1 MGFDIECIIDIHTYP
16 GEYFCPVCRTLVYP
30 NEAFQSQCTHLY
42 CKPCLAHIANGSKAC
57 PYDGYLVTE
66 SDSKPLM
73 VSDKAL
79 GENIGKVKVHCLYFR
94 SGCTWEGTLSDCT
107 SHCSGCSF
115 GNSPVICNRCGIQ
128 IVHSQVH
135 DHAQSC
141 PMRFESQG
149 VYEGQHA
156 VGGVSSLT
164 RSGII
169 SSTTEANQAAAA
181 QSGAPPSQDHNPQA
195 VAATP
200 LPGQN
205 PNLQVSDAASQAAV
219 VAPVGAPT
227 PEQWYQQQYQQFY
240 QQYDPYQQANQQY
253 YHLQQQYQQHPMQV
267 QGQQQSNPA
276 PQATQQPHIPQD
288 QVQAHSQ
295 MQLLPHAQPQVPVP
309 PQGPS
314 QVHAPNHALAP
325 NYQVDLQQQAYPSM
339 RPSQTLPPH
348 PQSQPAQPP
357 TYAQAMGMRPSAQH
371 PQVPQYQQPHVQMMH
386 PQPTQAHV
394 LPQMPSQAQPPQ
406 SSNQLHMQIQ
416 TQPQPYHTQSQ
427 PPVFPQAN
435 QSVPATLPQ
444 GPQQQVPP
452 GNGHPSYLHP
462 QPPQQM
468 HQGAPQTHLVHQQ
481 IAIGSLHPGQVHGQ
495 VPQQRAL
502 MQPPTHGSVPYQHPS
517 TLLAPQNQTS
527 GIPSAPQN
535 QFQPRAP
542 QPAYP
547 HQHRPVVPPA
557 QQALPQNYAQQQQFL
572 APYQSQLHQQ
582 GHLTQQQSMQRHM
595 HPPGPPPA
603 QQSQNFVGRPM
614 VPNQGIYSQNH
625 PFTSGNFGAPAHSG
639 PAQPTPAQT
648 SVNQNYAKPTVL
660 EQNATVQQTRSPSK
674 GLVEKIG
681 EPLNEEPVVAGQNGT
696 VVKDADSDASVNKS
710 IIKQDEDRVQGAK
723 EQASGGK
730 PFEDGA
736 TEDELRKEGKLLAEF
751 DSMKQ
756 VDLDNRN
763 MEFSK
768 TVVTGPSSTNFDK
781 QPHSTVYTS
790 GAEAHILPP
799 HSHGFH
805 QQMPQAPGPPPSM
818 RQPQGPGISHHPL
831 SLNSAEEWVPGYFGP
846 PKNFESQSD
855 PQGPG
860 LTTLADPR
868 GIIGRAPPLSFEG
881 RYGPQNVS
889 KPSEVTMSNH
899 QMPSSAHL
907 SGSGEGGPFSE
918 THANQPSSFR
928 MNGLTAADSS
938 VSGSRDEKKAISN
951 ELLNP
956 FPREPAHNI
965 DQASRFLDKAAP
977 HGPIHDAASMVDPAA
992 MGPESRF
999 FPHHPSAHG
1008 HADALG
1014 PGPEFGRHMKQFS
1027 RRSSDRDYLGSSP
1040 HGFGGPSS
1048 FPRGTSDDI
1057 KSREAHRFI
1066 DGPQSFNIRSDPSG
1080 NPLHDDSFPIMS
1092 DHLRRGD
1099 LDGPRN
1105 PRFGEHIV
1113 PGPHHNQFGSGDLFG
1128 PDGPGH
1134 LMRGQFSGHGYLPGH
1149 FHMIEPAGP
1158 GAFSGRGHAGE
1169 FGGLGNFPR
1178 LPLIES
1184 VRGNRSSFSH
1194 FGEPR
1199 MMNNYSHPVFQP
1211 AANFP
1216 GGIGSFDQSRKRKP
1230 ISYGWCRICDMD
1242 CESVEG
1248 LDFHSQTREHQK
1260 MAMDIVKRIKLQN
1273 KKQHRTL
1280 AGHMVNEGG
1289 NRSRKVTVVGRGS
1302 KP

>member
-1 MGFDIECIIDIHTYP
+1 MGFDIECIIDIRTYP

-42 CKPCLAHIANGSKAC
+42 CKHCLARIANGSRAC

-79 GENIGKVKVHCLYFR
+79 AENIGKVKVRCLYFR

-107 SHCSGCSF
+107 SHCSGCSL
-115 GNSPVICNRCGIQ
+115 GNSPVICNRCGIH
-128 IVHSQVH
+128 IVHRQVH

-156 VGGVSSLT
+156 VGGAASLT

-169 SSTTEANQAAAA
+169 SSTTEANQAAVAR
-181 QSGAPPSQDHNPQA
+181 SGAPPSQDHNPQT
-195 VAATP
+195 VAANP

-205 PNLQVSDAASQAAV
+205 PNLQVSDSASQAAV

-227 PEQWYQQQYQQFY
+227 PEQWYQQQYQQYY

-253 YHLQQQYQQHPMQV
+253 YHLQQQYQQHPVQV
-267 QGQQQSNPA
+267 QGQQQPNPA

-288 QVQAHSQ
+288 QVQVYSQ
-295 MQLLPHAQPQVPVP
+295 MQMLPQAQPQVPVP
-309 PQGPS
+309 PQRPS
-314 QVHAPNHALAP
+314 HVHAPNHALAP

-339 RPSQTLPPH
+339 RPSQTLSPH
-348 PQSQPAQPP
+348 PQSQPTQPP
-357 TYAQAMGMRPSAQH
+357 TYAQAMGMRPSVQH
-371 PQVPQYQQPHVQMMH
+371 PKAPQYQQPHVQMMH

-394 LPQMPSQAQPPQ
+394 LPQMQSQALPPQ
-406 SSNQLHMQIQ
+406 SSNQLHVQIQ

-435 QSVPATLPQ
+435 QSVPATLLQ
-444 GPQQQVPP
+444 GPQQQVPS

-468 HQGAPQTHLVHQQ
+468 HQGAPQPHLIHQQ
-481 IAIGSLHPGQVHGQ
+481 IAIGSLHPAQVHGQ

-502 MQPPTHGSVPYQHPS
+502 MQPLAHGSVPYQHPS
-517 TLLAPQNQTS
+517 TLVTPQNQTS

-535 QFQPRAP
+535 QFPPSAP

-547 HQHRPVVPPA
+547 LQHRPVVPPA
-557 QQALPQNYAQQQQFL
+557 QQALPQNYAQQQHFV

-582 GHLTQQQSMQRHM
+582 GHLTQQQSMQRQM

-625 PFTSGNFGAPAHSG
+625 PFTTGNFGAPSHSG

-648 SVNQNYAKPTVL
+648 SVNQNYAKPTLL
-660 EQNATVQQTRSPSK
+660 EQNANVQQTRSPSK
-674 GLVEKIG
+674 RLVEKVG
-681 EPLNEEPVVAGQNGT
+681 EPLNEEPVIAGQNGT
-696 VVKDADSDASVNKS
+696 VVKDAESDATVNNS
-710 IIKQDEDRVQGAK
+710 IIKQDEDPVQGAK
-723 EQASGGK
+723 DQASGGNF
-730 PFEDGA
+730 FEDGA
-736 TEDELRKEGKLLAEF
+736 AEDELGKYGKLSADF

-781 QPHSTVYTS
+781 QPHSNVPTS
-790 GAEAHILPP
+790 GVEAHVLPP
-799 HSHGFH
+799 HSHDFH
-805 QQMPQAPGPPPSM
+805 QQMPQAPGQPPSM
-818 RQPQGPGISHHPL
+818 QQPQGPGIPHHPV
-831 SLNSAEEWVPGYFGP
+831 SLNSAEGRVSGYFGP
-846 PKNFESQSD
+846 PKNIESQSD

-860 LTTLADPR
+860 LTTFADPH
-868 GIIGRAPPLSFEG
+868 GIMGSAPPLSFEG
-881 RYGPQNVS
+881 RYGPHHVS
-889 KPSEVTMSNH
+889 RPSEVPMSNR
-899 QMPSSAHL
+899 QMSSSAHL
-907 SGSGEGGPFSE
+907 SGSAEGGPFSQ
-918 THANQPSSFR
+918 THANQPISFR

-938 VSGSRDEKKAISN
+938 LSGSRDEKKAISK
-951 ELLNP
+951 ELLNT
-956 FPREPAHNI
+956 FPREPAHNL
-965 DQASRFLDKAAP
+965 DQASRFLDKAVP
-977 HGPIHDAASMVDPAA
+977 HGPILDAASMVDPAA

-999 FPHHPSAHG
+999 FPH
-1008 HADALG
+1008 
-1014 PGPEFGRHMKQFS
+1014 
-1027 RRSSDRDYLGSSP
+1027 GSSP
-1040 HGFGGPSS
+1040 GGFGGPSS
-1048 FPRGTSDDI
+1048 YPRVTSDDI

-1066 DGPQSFNIRSDPSG
+1066 EGAQTLNIRSDPSG

-1092 DHLRRGD
+1092 DRLRRGG

-1105 PRFGEHIV
+1105 PRFGEHIA
-1113 PGPHHNQFGSGDLFG
+1113 PGPHHNQFGSGDIFG

-1134 LMRGQFSGHGYLPGH
+1134 LLRGQFSGPGYLPGH
-1149 FHMIEPAGP
+1149 FQMIQPAGP
-1158 GAFSGRGHAGE
+1158 GAFPGRGHAGE
-1169 FGGLGNFPR
+1169 FGGPGNFPR

-1184 VRGNRSSFSH
+1184 VRGNRSSLSH
-1194 FGEPR
+1194 FGEPH
-1199 MMNNYSHPVFQP
+1199 MMNNFSLHGFQP

-1216 GGIGSFDQSRKRKP
+1216 GDMGSFDQSRKRKP

-1248 LDFHSQTREHQK
+1248 LDFHSQTTEHQK

-1273 KKQHRTL
+1273 KKQHRTSS
-1280 AGHMVNEGG
+1280 GHMMNEGG
-1289 NRSRKVTVVGRGS
+1289 NRSRKVTIVGHGS